1 MFWYQNINI
10 ARNKMAFD
18 ILITSYWFRNI
29 KNLRNR
35 LKITLAFDKI
45 IDKHTGQ
52 RLQKLHFHKY
62 IEITHKSKCP

>member
-18 ILITSYWFRNI
+18 ILINSYCFRNI
-29 KNLRNR
+29 ENLRNR

-52 RLQKLHFHKY
+52 RLQKLHFNNIVY
-62 IEITHKSKCP
+62 RINNISI